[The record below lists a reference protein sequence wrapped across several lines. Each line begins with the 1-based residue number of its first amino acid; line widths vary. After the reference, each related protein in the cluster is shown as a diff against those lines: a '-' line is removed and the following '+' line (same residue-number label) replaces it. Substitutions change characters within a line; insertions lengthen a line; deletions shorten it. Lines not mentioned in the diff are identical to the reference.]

1 MSDDDL
7 FDDLA
12 NHISWSFGNCGSE
25 YDYTYEYDYDLNM
38 TITDETVY
46 QNNRTYNQSCCFNTS
61 PNNWVFPLVC
71 ENYRGDGW
79 DDGYITIGGKQY
91 CVDFPSGWSKINYVE
106 ANPS

>member
-1 MSDDDL
+1 MNDNYYY
-7 FDDLA
+7 DDLA
-12 NHISWSFGNCGSE
+12 NHISWSFGNCDS
-25 YDYTYEYDYDLNM
+25 DYEYYDDNGEYNEDVYLN
-38 TITDETVY
+38 
-46 QNNRTYNQSCCFNTS
+46 NGTYNQSCCFLTS